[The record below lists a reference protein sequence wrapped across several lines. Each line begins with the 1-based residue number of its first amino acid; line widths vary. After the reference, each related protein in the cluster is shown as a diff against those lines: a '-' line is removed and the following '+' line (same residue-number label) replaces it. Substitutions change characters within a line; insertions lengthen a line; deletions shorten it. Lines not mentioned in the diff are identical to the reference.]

1 MLSCK
6 KCGSVSLYT
15 EIKNN
20 NTGLYCKD
28 CGVWVKWLNK
38 EEIRVFQHQ
47 DKEEDNTEITK
58 EKRIEDFIKELDKM
72 IDYEYSKGFAT
83 DPTEAVHRSSYCLAL
98 EISKNRLINILRE
111 SKKDLN
117 GDYKIK
123 DLDV

>member
-28 CGVWVKWLNK
+28 CGVWTKWLNK

-47 DKEEDNTEITK
+47 DKEEEDNTEITI
-58 EKRIEDFIKELDKM
+58 EKRTPRYLPRE
-72 IDYEYSKGFAT
+72 T
-83 DPTEAVHRSSYCLAL
+83 CAVQWRY
-98 EISKNRLINILRE
+98 
-111 SKKDLN
+111 
-117 GDYKIK
+117 IK
-123 DLDV
+123 DKNE